1 MKNILPI
8 FVIVIIALT
17 GCESSRFAKNDPLW
31 VVNPLT
37 YKYDELRMEDGDYY
51 SGVNENTKTRLITYD
66 ANIDLT
72 IKESTDSI
80 KTVLNEIAKKYD
92 GYMSKSNNYST
103 TIEVK
108 STMLDTAIAEISAL
122 GEITSKNIIGN
133 DVTDQY
139 TDLEIRLENAQ
150 SARKRYLE
158 LLAQAENVSAAL
170 MVEKELERLNT
181 QIDLLEGQMRSIT
194 QNVQYSS
201 ITVYLNEKVKP
212 GILGYIGIGIY
223 EGVKWLFVRG

>member
-1 MKNILPI
+1 MW
-8 FVIVIIALT
+8 
-17 GCESSRFAKNDPLW
+17 E
-31 VVNPLT
+31 VNPLNYLNDKQT
-37 YKYDELRMEDGDYY
+37 INGSRTIAEADQP
-51 SGVNENTKTRLITYD
+51 KTRLITYD

>member
-1 MKNILPI
+1 MKNIFPI
-8 FVIVIIALT
+8 FVIVIITLT
-17 GCESSRFAKNDPLW
+17 GCVSAKEPRESPLW
-31 VVNPLT
+31 EVSPVNYL
-37 YKYDELRMEDGDYY
+37 YDKQTQNGYRTIVEADQP
-51 SGVNENTKTRLITYD
+51 KTRLITYD

-80 KTVLNEIAKKYD
+80 KTILNDIAKKYD
-92 GYMSKSNNYST
+92 GYMSSSNNYST

-108 STMLDTAIAEISAL
+108 SNMLDTAIAAIAAL

-133 DVTDQY
+133 DVTDRY
-139 TDLEIRLENAQ
+139 TDYEIRLENAQ

-158 LLAQAENVSAAL
+158 LLSQAENVSAAL

-181 QIDLLEGQMRSIT
+181 EIDLLEGQMRSIT

-201 ITVYLNEKVKP
+201 ITVYLHEKVKP

-223 EGVKWLFVRG
+223 ESVKWLFVRG

>member
-1 MKNILPI
+1 
-8 FVIVIIALT
+8 
-17 GCESSRFAKNDPLW
+17 
-31 VVNPLT
+31 
-37 YKYDELRMEDGDYY
+37 
-51 SGVNENTKTRLITYD
+51 
-66 ANIDLT
+66 
-72 IKESTDSI
+72 
-80 KTVLNEIAKKYD
+80 
-92 GYMSKSNNYST
+92 MSKSNNYST

-223 EGVKWLFVRG
+223 ECVKWLFVRG

>member
-8 FVIVIIALT
+8 FVIITIALT
-17 GCESSRFAKNDPLW
+17 GCVTAKEPGESPKWEVSP
-31 VVNPLT
+31 VNYL
-37 YKYDELRMEDGDYY
+37 YDKQ
-51 SGVNENTKTRLITYD
+51 SENGFRTIAESPQPTTRLITYD
-66 ANIDLT
+66 ANLDLT

-80 KTVLNEIAKKYD
+80 KTILTVIAKKYD

-108 STMLDTAIAEISAL
+108 STMLDTAIAEISTL

-201 ITVYLNEKVKP
+201 ITVYLHEKVKP
-212 GILGYIGIGIY
+212 GVLGYIGIGIY

>member
-1 MKNILPI
+1 
-8 FVIVIIALT
+8 
-17 GCESSRFAKNDPLW
+17 
-31 VVNPLT
+31 
-37 YKYDELRMEDGDYY
+37 
-51 SGVNENTKTRLITYD
+51 
-66 ANIDLT
+66 
-72 IKESTDSI
+72 
-80 KTVLNEIAKKYD
+80 
-92 GYMSKSNNYST
+92 
-103 TIEVK
+103 
-108 STMLDTAIAEISAL
+108 MLDTAIAAIAAL

-133 DVTDQY
+133 DVTDRY
-139 TDLEIRLENAQ
+139 TDYEIRLENAQ

-158 LLAQAENVSAAL
+158 LLSQAENVSAAL

-181 QIDLLEGQMRSIT
+181 EIDLLEGQMRSIT

>member
-1 MKNILPI
+1 MKNIFPI
-8 FVIVIIALT
+8 FVILIITLT
-17 GCESSRFAKNDPLW
+17 GCVTAKEPQESPMW
-31 VVNPLT
+31 EVNPLNYLNDKQT
-37 YKYDELRMEDGDYY
+37 INGSRTIAEADQP
-51 SGVNENTKTRLITYD
+51 KTRLITYD